1 MPVHISPGEPPDD
14 PTVAV
19 VLTHDAREIER
30 QLATAGQDAAQA
42 AIMLICRQGDR
53 GLVAGDRL
61 RVVVADDIDGTPLP
75 PPRVKQG

>member
-1 MPVHISPGEPPDD
+1 MPVHIPPGEPDD

-19 VLTHDAREIER
+19 VLTRDAREIER
-30 QLATAGQDAAQA
+30 QRAAPGQDAARM

-61 RVVVADDIDGTPLP
+61 RVIVTGTVDGTPLP